1 MIKIIKLT
9 DEQKQIVE
17 CCGNIVVSANAGTG
31 KTATLI
37 EKINFENSSNN
48 TYKMIGA
55 ITFTIKATNEIKER
69 LTAKTEKV
77 YVNTN
82 NGFVFDEIITPFY
95 KDCNRECNIEA
106 YTTDY
111 NQKFESYNDGIRL
124 LLNKGI
130 IGSYKNPKLN
140 FIFELANYILDNSI
154 ACQKYLKSKYKL
166 ICIDEYQ
173 DTDDEM
179 HKLFMKLKN
188 ILEINLFI
196 IGDTKQSIYIW
207 RNSKPELFE
216 NVIHD
221 TEFNYFKLTK
231 NFRSTKSIQNYSNI
245 LLAETQSLVDFNNI
259 DRQDVS
265 IIMSSS
271 ETENLITALNKCDKS
286 KPFALLRFS
295 RTNASNDAKI
305 INDYGIECNYIPLI
319 PIREI
324 TTNSSWLYIG
334 LSEYLIKPAFSE
346 YDFFQQI
353 PGGIDNNEELKYI
366 KMMLKKIKKLY
377 VDNDKKSLFNEIK
390 KLGIYYDYN
399 ISEEHFELFYQSI
412 TQDEYIKAIK
422 IDMNKTN
429 ISLTFHTSKGLQF
442 EQVIINAADYPL
454 NNIESVYNH
463 YVAST
468 RAKSKLII
476 LLNTQN
482 YNCRQFAM
490 NINERAKSVNASAN
504 EIFNIIKKET

>member
-154 ACQKYLKSKYKL
+154 ACQK
-166 ICIDEYQ
+166 
-173 DTDDEM
+173 
-179 HKLFMKLKN
+179 
-188 ILEINLFI
+188 
-196 IGDTKQSIYIW
+196 
-207 RNSKPELFE
+207 
-216 NVIHD
+216 
-221 TEFNYFKLTK
+221 
-231 NFRSTKSIQNYSNI
+231 
-245 LLAETQSLVDFNNI
+245 
-259 DRQDVS
+259 
-265 IIMSSS
+265 
-271 ETENLITALNKCDKS
+271 
-286 KPFALLRFS
+286 
-295 RTNASNDAKI
+295 
-305 INDYGIECNYIPLI
+305 
-319 PIREI
+319 
-324 TTNSSWLYIG
+324 
-334 LSEYLIKPAFSE
+334 
-346 YDFFQQI
+346 
-353 PGGIDNNEELKYI
+353 
-366 KMMLKKIKKLY
+366 
-377 VDNDKKSLFNEIK
+377 
-390 KLGIYYDYN
+390 
-399 ISEEHFELFYQSI
+399 
-412 TQDEYIKAIK
+412 
-422 IDMNKTN
+422 
-429 ISLTFHTSKGLQF
+429 
-442 EQVIINAADYPL
+442 
-454 NNIESVYNH
+454 
-463 YVAST
+463 
-468 RAKSKLII
+468 
-476 LLNTQN
+476 
-482 YNCRQFAM
+482 
-490 NINERAKSVNASAN
+490 
-504 EIFNIIKKET
+504 